1 MIRAGHKVASS
12 QTTPL
17 TAAKRMLLWDM
28 IQRSD
33 SATARALAQ
42 ELPLTEQLR
51 ASVARTAHER
61 PAMTATAEVPAP
73 VETLARVHGA
83 ELAAPVPES
92 KYQLL
97 RDTYAKGATEQEFEL
112 FVAVCNRLRLD
123 PFARQIYAV
132 KRWNSQL
139 RREEMTPQVSI
150 DGMRLAAE
158 RTGKYAGQT
167 TPMWCG
173 PDGAWKDV
181 WLSDKPPAAARVG
194 VLRVGFVEPII
205 ATALY
210 TEYVQLTKD
219 GVPTKFWKTMP
230 ANQLAKC
237 AESLAL
243 RKAFPNEL
251 SGVYTVDEMGQ
262 AENDRPAVTA
272 TTTSVKPAANGGK
285 REQAPAAAPAPAAA
299 APAKPAQQ
307 QMAEKVDGPRFARSF
322 PTKTWAGKPMRDA
335 PCETVLDYIQYCEAV
350 LADQSRQDAHKS
362 AATSKAQ
369 AESIYNEIV
378 EHEMAAAQARFDSST
393 MPPAIDP
400 ITAGLQA
407 EFDRTRNPAHAT
419 GIGDDNLPDSWSK

>member
-1 MIRAGHKVASS
+1 MIRTGHKVTGS
-12 QTTPL
+12 QVTPL
-17 TAAKRMLLWDM
+17 TAAKRMALWDM
-28 IQRSD
+28 IRRSD

-42 ELPLTEQLR
+42 TLPIEDQLR

-61 PAMTATAEVPAP
+61 PAMTATTDVPAP
-73 VETLARVHGA
+73 PPAQIVRTQSA

-92 KYQLL
+92 KYALL

-167 TPMWCG
+167 APMWCG
-173 PDGAWKDV
+173 PDGAWRDV

-194 VLRVGFVEPII
+194 VMRVGFVEPIV

-210 TEYVQLTKD
+210 TEYVQTTKE
-219 GVPTKFWKTMP
+219 GRPTRFWQTMP

-262 AENDRPAVTA
+262 ADNDRPAVTA
-272 TTTSVKPAANGGK
+272 TVKPAANGGK
-285 REQAPAAAPAPAAA
+285 PQQQAKSDPPPPPPAA
-299 APAKPAQQ
+299 PAQQ
-307 QMAEKVDGPRFARSF
+307 QMAQQVDGPRFARSF
-322 PTKTWAGKPMRDA
+322 PVKTWAGKPMRGA
-335 PCETVLDYIQYCEAV
+335 PCETILDYIAYCEAV
-350 LADQSRQDAHKS
+350 LADQARADAHTS
-362 AATSKAQ
+362 AATSKAH
-369 AESIYNEIV
+369 AEAIYNGIV
-378 EHEMAAAQARFDSST
+378 EQEMMEAQKRFETST
-393 MPPAIDP
+393 VPPAVDP

-419 GIGDDNLPDSWSK
+419 GIGADELPDSWSR